1 MRAFPCLLL
10 VISMTTGPFAAH
22 GARPAAKPIASA
34 APASVPSGPQPKAGI
49 SHVLGLLDWGNASA
63 AVLDTIRLEVT
74 VRYEAKFKELRD
86 PLEIDRAMRRKAEEL
101 AAIDKTLVHF
111 TGQRTGYESSL
122 IAHDFVSNADEAML
136 RVDDAEAQRYYF
148 FRNDRL
154 WKVLVAYSTSASR
167 NVPFGDF
174 VRQVQEKHGRP
185 TAVDW
190 STPKGGAKALRAAH
204 WEDAT
209 THLVAEDRTE
219 FFGTFCMKFLDRT
232 EGLTLEA
239 ARAQRPE
246 SERATD
252 DPGVASALAEIT
264 SDGAGSD
271 DTVVDRLTGT
281 QHSVD
286 LVNNRPDYE
295 TTLDRGAVESP
306 IYVETKTPKSDK
318 KKKKGKAAAK
328 GTGSAT
334 AAPASKPAE
343 KKSTSSV
350 IIY

>member
-295 TTLDRGAVESP
+295 TALDRGAVESP
-306 IYVETKTPKSDK
+306 IYVETKTRKSD